1 MMSLLNETGQF
12 SFERMDEM
20 AREIIY
26 LKKRVEFNERQIS
39 DKDRDIYRLE
49 ERVKKLE
56 DKKCL

>member
-1 MMSLLNETGQF
+1 MSLLNETGQF